1 MGGKRNWNGHA
12 ALFVHFPRSIFLLGL
27 ISRVIFHE
35 YRSFRADWKER
46 VKFSFIYSF
55 LFWKE
60 RRNLRKKKTHARR
73 ILMGN
78 LSNNKF
84 KTTQF
89 RGSSSIFAIGWK
101 KEKKKE
107 KLVRFVFK
115 YKDHTP
121 FFLNASGEH
130 SRSEIIRLSWKR
142 RMVWRELGDSAK
154 INKGKRRE
162 KEEEEE
168 EVKNRSRLISCETC
182 PKS

>member
-46 VKFSFIYSF
+46 VKFSSL

-60 RRNLRKKKTHARR
+60 RRNLRKKKKTHARR

-89 RGSSSIFAIGWK
+89 RGSFSISAIGWK

-154 INKGKRRE
+154 INKE
-162 KEEEEE
+162 KKGEGEEGGSEESVSTHILWNLSKE
-168 EVKNRSRLISCETC
+168 LT
-182 PKS
+182 

>member
-1 MGGKRNWNGHA
+1 MKRTRR
-12 ALFVHFPRSIFLLGL
+12 FICPFSTIYFPPRSNIACN
-27 ISRVIFHE
+27 ISRIQIIPCRLKRASKIFFSSLLE
-35 YRSFRADWKER
+35 GKE
-46 VKFSFIYSF
+46 K
-55 LFWKE
+55 LKK
-60 RRNLRKKKTHARR
+60 KKKTHARR

-89 RGSSSIFAIGWK
+89 RGSSSISAIGWK

-130 SRSEIIRLSWKR
+130 SRSEIIRLS
-142 RMVWRELGDSAK
+142 
-154 INKGKRRE
+154 
-162 KEEEEE
+162 
-168 EVKNRSRLISCETC
+168 
-182 PKS
+182 